1 MDEIVGAIVEQ
12 IAKNAREAA
21 RRRAAALPAATL
33 AGNARAR
40 QAQIARALGAP
51 VPAAT
56 AGSAP
61 APTPAAAP
69 PAPPPAPDPFAT
81 DAGLLGSSAILGGD
95 SPFGALLT
103 PGDPIPVAKPDSL
116 LGAFSGG
123 GPFLAAFV
131 LSEALAP
138 PLALREPRRT

>member
-1 MDEIVGAIVEQ
+1 VDEIVGAIVEQ

-21 RRRAAALPAATL
+21 KRRAAALPAATV

-40 QAQIARALGAP
+40 QAQIAKAIRGT
-51 VPAAT
+51 VPAAVPVRAPVAAT
-56 AGSAP
+56 AQ
-61 APTPAAAP
+61 P
-69 PAPPPAPDPFAT
+69 PRPPSAPDPFAADT
-81 DAGLLGSSAILGGD
+81 GLLGSSAILGGD
-95 SPFGALLT
+95 VPFGTLVA
-103 PGDPIPVAKPDSL
+103 PGEPMRVAEPDSL

-123 GPFLAAFV
+123 AGFLGAFV

>member
-12 IAKNAREAA
+12 IAKNARDAA
-21 RRRAAALPAATL
+21 KRRAAALPAATV

-40 QAQIARALGAP
+40 QAQIAKALGGP
-51 VPAAT
+51 VPAAVPVR
-56 AGSAP
+56 AP
-61 APTPAAAP
+61 ARANAAPATPA
-69 PAPPPAPDPFAT
+69 PAPDPFVADT
-81 DAGLLGSSAILGGD
+81 GLLGSSAILGGD

-103 PGDPIPVAKPDSL
+103 PDEPMHVAEPDSL

-123 GPFLAAFV
+123 AAFLGAFV

-138 PLALREPRRT
+138 PIALREPRRT

>member
-1 MDEIVGAIVEQ
+1 VDEIVGAIVEQ

-21 RRRAAALPAATL
+21 KRRAAALPAATV

-40 QAQIARALGAP
+40 QAQIAKALRGP
-51 VPAAT
+51 VPAAMPVR
-56 AGSAP
+56 AP
-61 APTPAAAP
+61 ARTIAAP
-69 PAPPPAPDPFAT
+69 PTPPPAPDSFAADT
-81 DAGLLGSSAILGGD
+81 GLLGSSAIIGGD

-103 PGDPIPVAKPDSL
+103 PDETMRVAEPDSL

-123 GPFLAAFV
+123 AAFLGAFV

-138 PLALREPRRT
+138 PIALREPRRT